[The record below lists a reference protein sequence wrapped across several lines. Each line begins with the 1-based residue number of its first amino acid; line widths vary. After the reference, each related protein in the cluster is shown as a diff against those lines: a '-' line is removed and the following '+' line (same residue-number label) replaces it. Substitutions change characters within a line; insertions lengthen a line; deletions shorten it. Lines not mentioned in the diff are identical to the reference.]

1 MAWFVLI
8 VAGLFE
14 VAWAT
19 LLDATKGFT
28 KLWPTLGFLA
38 ALAVS
43 MYLLSV
49 ATRTIPI
56 GTAYAVWVGIGAVG
70 AFAVAVLINGQAT
83 SPAQVVAMAC
93 LIASIVAVK
102 ATATH

>member
-1 MAWFVLI
+1 MAWIYLL

-19 LLDATKGFT
+19 LLGETKGFT
-28 KLWPTLGFLA
+28 RAGPTVGFVA

-43 MYLLSV
+43 MYLLHL
-49 ATRTIPI
+49 ATREIPI

-70 AFAVAVLINGQAT
+70 AYVLGAVVRGAPTNAGQVL
-83 SPAQVVAMAC
+83 AMGA
-93 LIASIVAVK
+93 LVASILAVK
-102 ATATH
+102 LTASH

>member
-1 MAWFVLI
+1 MPWIALV

-14 VAWAT
+14 VVWAS
-19 LLDATKGFT
+19 LLGETRGFT
-28 KLWPTLGFLA
+28 RPIPTLGFVA
-38 ALAVS
+38 ALLIS

-49 ATRTIPI
+49 AASAIPI

-70 AFAVAVLINGQAT
+70 AFAVDIAVRRTPTSIGQ
-83 SPAQVVAMAC
+83 VLAMAA